1 MYLWKAVVAKK
12 KTVILNAFADI
23 HIHDLLWIQ
32 QGRKHLRRKYL
43 LHVEKNKCVAELSS
57 RVLLS
62 LFDIFI
68 KTKLQY
74 LLSHFFDHERK
85 KEIPHIFHI
94 NKGL

>member
-1 MYLWKAVVAKK
+1 M
-12 KTVILNAFADI
+12 
-23 HIHDLLWIQ
+23 
-32 QGRKHLRRKYL
+32 HLPIYIYMTNFGYNKEESTWEGNIYYML
-43 LHVEKNKCVAELSS
+43 KKNKCVAELSS

-85 KEIPHIFHI
+85 KEIPHIFHY